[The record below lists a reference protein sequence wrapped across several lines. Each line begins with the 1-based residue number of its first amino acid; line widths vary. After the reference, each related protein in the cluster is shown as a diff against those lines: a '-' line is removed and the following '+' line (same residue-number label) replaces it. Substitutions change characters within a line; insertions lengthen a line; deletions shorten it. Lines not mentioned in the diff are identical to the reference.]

1 MFSTSKVKK
10 EQKLR
15 VGATRQNLHVQPK
28 SIIKWPEHQI
38 NQSNRKKYIKY
49 LKSGK
54 EPKIPMEA
62 TRQNSPGGLKNN
74 KTQVEFKKS

>member
-1 MFSTSKVKK
+1 MFSTLKVKK

-15 VGATRQNLHVQPK
+15 VGSTQKHNKVTATPNQPIK
-28 SIIKWPEHQI
+28 SK
-38 NQSNRKKYIKY
+38 KKYVKY
-49 LKSGK
+49 LIRGK